1 MSNKRET
8 SADNDAVEIEAEQSQ
23 AEAEAEASGEH
34 SPVEGGAP
42 DLSHEELLLTL
53 QDAQAKADQYWNQL
67 LMARADMENAKKRAD
82 RDLANAHKY
91 GVEKLALELIPV
103 KDSMELG
110 LAAAVEADEKVRE
123 GMALTLQMFSG
134 VLEKFGVKEV
144 NPQGEKFNPE
154 FHQAMSMQ
162 ESADFEPNTVIT
174 VFQKGYMLSD
184 RLIRPAMVV
193 VAKVAAG
200 GNSDPQE
207 KIDETA

>member
-1 MSNKRET
+1 MSNEK
-8 SADNDAVEIEAEQSQ
+8 
-23 AEAEAEASGEH
+23 EASAESNIEESQIEVETNGEQ
-34 SPVEGGAP
+34 VVGDEAP
-42 DLSHEELLLTL
+42 ALSQEELLLTL
-53 QDAQAKADQYWNQL
+53 QDAQAKADEHWNQL
-67 LMARADMENAKKRAD
+67 LMARADLSNAQRRAE

-103 KDSMELG
+103 KDSMEMG
-110 LAAAVEADEKVRE
+110 MAAVAEGDEQDEGRAKIRE

-134 VLEKFGVKEV
+134 VLEKFDVKEV

-162 ESADFEPNTVIT
+162 ETSDFAPNTVMT
-174 VFQKGYMLSD
+174 VFQKGYVLSD

-193 VAKVAAG
+193 VSKAVAG
-200 GNSDPQE
+200 QDDQQN